1 MSEISH
7 LLTIITRRVPIIKME
22 AQLGVEV
29 DCSIGGMNGADTS
42 LYALQMCQKYQRF
55 VITRIALKSRLHSAS
70 VDSHFCILLAH
81 SFSPV
86 VLALKIIMGQQ
97 NLVRFSPVVYLRN
110 LGTVRSRFSIVLQL
124 L

>member
-7 LLTIITRRVPIIKME
+7 LLNIINRRVPIIKMG

-29 DCSIGGMNGADTS
+29 DCSIGGVNGADTS

-55 VITRIALKSRLHSAS
+55 VITGITLKSRHYSAF
-70 VDSHFCILLAH
+70 VNLHFCILLAH

-97 NLVRFSPVVYLRN
+97 NLVRFHL
-110 LGTVRSRFSIVLQL
+110 
-124 L
+124 